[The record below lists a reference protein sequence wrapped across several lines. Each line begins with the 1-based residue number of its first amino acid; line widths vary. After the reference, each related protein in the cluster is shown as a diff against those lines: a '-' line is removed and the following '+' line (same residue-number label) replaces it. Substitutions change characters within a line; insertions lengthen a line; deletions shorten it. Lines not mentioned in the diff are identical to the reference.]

1 MSRPVV
7 ARLAPFNR
15 TSGPSTFDQAVIGS
29 APVAILKSVPKLMT
43 VSSASQST
51 MTIDWATVSS
61 FTTISLGVDTPYG
74 ASASV
79 FGITITNFDR
89 TYYDPFSTIAPVPG
103 TASQFTLLQ
112 DGIYNFQ
119 LNAFATMSGTLTT
132 DDAVSAYINLNGTR
146 IRYISRVQT
155 GVPADES
162 IFVAGS
168 FCRPLTAGTVVEFGL
183 AVSEMTTTPRFAIGA
198 ADENAGVE
206 LYVTR
211 EATLVHVV
219 PQ

>member
-15 TSGPSTFDQAVIGS
+15 TSGPSTFDQAIVGS
-29 APVAILKSVPKLMT
+29 APVAILKSIPKVMT
-43 VSSASQST
+43 VSDTTQST

-61 FTTISLGVDTPYG
+61 YTTISLGYETPYG

-79 FGITITNFDR
+79 FGVTLTNYDR

-119 LNAFATMSGTLTT
+119 LNAFATMSGTITT
-132 DDAVSAYINLNGTR
+132 VDAISAYINLNGTR
-146 IRYISRVQT
+146 TRYISRVQT
-155 GVPADES
+155 GVPAGES

-183 AVSEMTTTPRFAIGA
+183 ASSLLDTTPRFAIGA
-198 ADENAGVE
+198 ATENTGAE
-206 LYVTR
+206 LYITR